1 MTGVRAA
8 AEAGAAAA
16 YTPVELAFTG
26 PAEPIPA
33 SRVPFVLD
41 VRLGGRRL
49 RVPGFWDGGDRYL
62 ARFLPDAAGEWSWST
77 RSDAA
82 ELDGHAGTV
91 IVAAAV
97 GHGPVR
103 VAERFHFAHADGT
116 AYRPVGATVYN
127 WLHQPDELVAATIE
141 AIADA
146 GFTKLRFL
154 VFPQAGDYVE
164 HEPELLP
171 FERTASGWDVD
182 RPVVAFFR
190 RLDAAVRVLG
200 EHGIQA
206 DVLILNAYDG
216 GHFGL
221 DELTEEQDAGY
232 LRYLVARLS
241 AFPNVWWSLCNEFDI
256 LDRPRGRW
264 DRLGAL
270 LAEIDP
276 HDHLRSIHN
285 WIELFDHNRPWITHA
300 SIQNG
305 HVTTDFGRAGLYR
318 DVYDKPVVLDEIKYE
333 GDIPERWGHLDAH
346 ELVHQFWVAT
356 VSGCYAS
363 HGESFA
369 RPGGSLHIVEGGALT
384 GRSPRRLAFLRQVLD
399 DLVIPGIDPIDKWDD
414 PEYVGGV
421 ARRQYLR
428 YLGRSAPESW
438 RFRLPQAT
446 NVGERLQPGD
456 AFTVDV
462 IDTWNMTVTAIER
475 PFVLDD
481 VRRNEAFAPDR
492 LALPAGEA
500 IALRITRTTR

>member
-1 MTGVRAA
+1 MIDAA
-8 AEAGAAAA
+8 RVYA
-16 YTPVELAFTG
+16 PVELAFTG

-33 SRVPFVLD
+33 SRTPFTLD
-41 VRLGGRRL
+41 VRLGSRHL
-49 RVPGFWDGGDRYL
+49 RVPGFWDGDARYL
-62 ARFLPDAAGEWSWST
+62 ARFLPEQAGEWSWST
-77 RSDAA
+77 VSEAA
-82 ELDGHAGTV
+82 ELDGHSGTV
-91 IVAAAV
+91 VVTGAA

-116 AYRPVGATVYN
+116 PHRPVGATVYN
-127 WLHQPDELVAATIE
+127 WLHQDDELVTATV
-141 AIADA
+141 DA
-146 GFTKLRFL
+146 LAQARLTKLRFL
-154 VFPQAGDYVE
+154 VFPQAGGYVE
-164 HEPELLP
+164 HHPDLLP
-171 FERTASGWDVD
+171 FERGPSGWDVD
-182 RPVVAFFR
+182 RPNVAFFR
-190 RLDAAVRVLG
+190 RLDAAVALLG
-200 EHGIQA
+200 ERGIQA

-216 GHFGL
+216 GRFGL
-221 DELTEEQDAGY
+221 DGLTEEQDAVY

-241 AFPNVWWSLCNEFDI
+241 AFPHVWWSLCNEFDI
-256 LDRPRGRW
+256 LDRPRSRW

-270 LAEIDP
+270 LAETDP

-305 HVTTDFGRAGLYR
+305 HVTTDLGRAGLYR

-333 GDIPERWGHLDAH
+333 GDIPERWGHLSAE

-369 RPGGSLHIVEGGALT
+369 LPGGSLHIVEGGALL
-384 GRSPRRLAFLRQVLD
+384 GRSPQRLAFLRQVLE

-428 YLGRSAPESW
+428 YFGRSAPSSW

-446 NVGERLQPGD
+446 NVGERVEAGD
-456 AFTVDV
+456 TFAVEI
-462 IDTWNMTVTAIER
+462 IDTWNMTVTAVER
-475 PFVLDD
+475 TFVLDD
-481 VRRNEAFAPDR
+481 VQRNEAFAAD
-492 LALPAGEA
+492 AVDLPAGEA
-500 IALRITRTTR
+500 IALRITRTMR